1 MPTSTA
7 TMAACS
13 HDPLALLAA
22 RLVLEVGKQRG
33 AGASAVAAAAA
44 AAQDT
49 HESDIKGQCVE

>member
-1 MPTSTA
+1 
-7 TMAACS
+7 MAACS